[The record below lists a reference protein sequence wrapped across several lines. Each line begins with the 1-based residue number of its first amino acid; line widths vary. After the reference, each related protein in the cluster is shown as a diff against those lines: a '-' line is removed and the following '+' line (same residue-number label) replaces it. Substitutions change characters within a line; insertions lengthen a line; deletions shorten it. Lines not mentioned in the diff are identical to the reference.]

1 MSFTTNDIPLVN
13 PNTYDTGCGWNR
25 GCGSNKS
32 WEGSTTNG
40 CGWNGGEAGYNDH
53 KRCLRWTAPN
63 GQDEKTYCP
72 AYGTVASVSYS
83 GDNSQKIK
91 CTYSSI
97 NSSLIFDTE
106 TAKAFT
112 TDTVSGP
119 NGYRKASCMALNDPS
134 ALVQK
139 KDNCISYFGNGSETV
154 FNGRVLDLC
163 AALPNNGWQSNGDCV
178 DAVRRTVNTKE
189 SGNVQ
194 KAYDMMAKWCRG
206 GDGHAD
212 KKGMG
217 PGRTANDP
225 RCACFNVRDFGF
237 KDADSCVADNRKDL
251 EGCNRLHD
259 RLKNFIESGGPGL
272 QVIKAMNVD
281 TGCLS
286 QDCALAKETGSAD
299 DIFPYES
306 EGVACGDVT
315 LNICNIDINQRVAM
329 NSAVKAECNFPEDK
343 SGGGGGGGSG
353 APSSSA
359 PGMAPDKE
367 PESELPITWKPF
379 VKIFDTETKQ
389 YAFMSSCCA
398 TCLLLVVLLIFM
410 MQGPSGPSSSNMLAA
425 KLASI

>member
-1 MSFTTNDIPLVN
+1 MSFTTNDIPPVN
-13 PNTYDTGCGWNR
+13 PNTYDTGCGDYVSCHSNQNWDGPWDG
-25 GCGSNKS
+25 GCG
-32 WEGSTTNG
+32 G
-40 CGWNGGEAGYNDH
+40 CCGDQQDH
-53 KRCLRWTAPN
+53 RRCLRWGVGN
-63 GQDEKTYCP
+63 GQDEKAYCP
-72 AYGTVASVSYS
+72 QYGTVTNVTYS
-83 GDNSQKIK
+83 GSNSQKVK

-97 NSSLIFDTE
+97 NAPLVFDTE
-106 TAKAFT
+106 VAKAFAN
-112 TDTVSGP
+112 DTVTGP
-119 NGYRKASCMALNDPS
+119 QGYRKKYCDSLTDPS
-134 ALVQK
+134 ALIQQ
-139 KDNCISYFGNGSETV
+139 KDNCRQYYGGNSDTV
-154 FNGRVLDLC
+154 FNSKVLDLC
-163 AALPNNGWQSNGDCV
+163 ADLPNNGWQSNGDCV
-178 DAVRRTVNTKE
+178 DAVRRTVNANE
-189 SGNVQ
+189 PGNTQ

-251 EGCNRLHD
+251 EGCNRLHE

-286 QDCALAKETGSAD
+286 QDCALSKEQGDAT

-306 EGVACGDVT
+306 DSVSCGDVS

-329 NSAVKAECNFPEDK
+329 NSAVKAECNFGDDAAA
-343 SGGGGGGGSG
+343 GGGAG
-353 APSSSA
+353 ASTPGAASA
-359 PGMAPDKE
+359 PGMADA
-367 PESELPITWKPF
+367 SEEVPKALPITWGPF
-379 VKIFDTETKQ
+379 AKIFDTETKQ
-389 YAFMSSCCA
+389 YAFMSSCCV

-410 MQGPSGPSSSNMLAA
+410 MKGPSGPSSQNLLAT